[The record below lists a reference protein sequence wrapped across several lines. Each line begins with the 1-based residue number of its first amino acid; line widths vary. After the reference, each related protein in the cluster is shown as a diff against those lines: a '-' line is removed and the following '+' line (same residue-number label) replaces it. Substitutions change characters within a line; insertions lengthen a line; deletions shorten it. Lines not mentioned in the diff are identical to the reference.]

1 MGNRLVQKISYK
13 GKFLAASYN
22 HWSADDWDVFE
33 NKLDDA
39 IVEFDLFKDENAT
52 PLNAVKVLK
61 TAVDRAIY
69 DTDEIDEIDSRN
81 GCGLE
86 NWDVGYSFD
95 GKEYVSND
103 QKVFI
108 ALHPEIKLAT
118 DRFLGLITVDKKI
131 ADYWE
136 SFSEA
141 LNNFDFT

>member
-22 HWSADDWDVFE
+22 HWSADDWEVFE

-69 DTDEIDEIDSRN
+69 STEGIDSYN
-81 GCGLE
+81 GCGLD
-86 NWDVGYSFD
+86 WDVGYFFD
-95 GKEYVSND
+95 GEEYISNK

-118 DRFLGLITVDKKI
+118 DRSLGLITVDKKI

>member
-1 MGNRLVQKISYK
+1 MGNRLIQKISYK

-22 HWSADDWDVFE
+22 HLSADDWEVFE
-33 NKLDDA
+33 NILDDA

-61 TAVDRAIY
+61 TAVDRSMY
-69 DTDEIDEIDSRN
+69 NTDEINSHN

-86 NWDVGYSFD
+86 DWNPGYFFD
-95 GKEYVSND
+95 GKEYISNE
-103 QKVFI
+103 QKVFT

-118 DRFLGLITVDKKI
+118 DRTSGLITVDKKV

-136 SFSEA
+136 SISEA

>member
-13 GKFLAASYN
+13 GEFLAASYN
-22 HWSADDWDVFE
+22 HWSADDWEVFE

-61 TAVDRAIY
+61 TAVDRSIY
-69 DTDEIDEIDSRN
+69 NTEGIDN
-81 GCGLE
+81 GCGLD
-86 NWDVGYSFD
+86 WDVGYFFD
-95 GKEYVSND
+95 GEEYISNK

-118 DRFLGLITVDKKI
+118 DRSLGLITVDKKI

>member
-22 HWSADDWDVFE
+22 HWAANDWKVFE

-69 DTDEIDEIDSRN
+69 NTDEIDSHN
-81 GCGLE
+81 SCGLE
-86 NWDVGYSFD
+86 DWDVGY
-95 GKEYVSND
+95 
-103 QKVFI
+103 
-108 ALHPEIKLAT
+108 
-118 DRFLGLITVDKKI
+118 FLMAKNMFQMNKK
-131 ADYWE
+131 
-136 SFSEA
+136 F
-141 LNNFDFT
+141 L

>member
-22 HWSADDWDVFE
+22 HWSADDWEDFE
-33 NKLDDA
+33 NILDDT
-39 IVEFDLFKDENAT
+39 IVEFDLFKDVNAT
-52 PLNAVKVLK
+52 TLNAVKVLK
-61 TAVDRAIY
+61 TAVDRSIY
-69 DTDEIDEIDSRN
+69 NTDEINSHN

-86 NWDVGYSFD
+86 DWDIGYFFD
-95 GKEYVSND
+95 GKEYISNE

-108 ALHPEIKLAT
+108 ALHPEIEIET
-118 DRFLGLITVDKKI
+118 DRTLGLITVDEKI

-136 SFSEA
+136 SISEA

>member
-22 HWSADDWDVFE
+22 HWSADDWEVFE

-61 TAVDRAIY
+61 TAVDRSIY
-69 DTDEIDEIDSRN
+69 NTEGIYN
-81 GCGLE
+81 GCGLD
-86 NWDVGYSFD
+86 WVAGYFFD
-95 GKEYVSND
+95 DEEYISNE

-118 DRFLGLITVDKKI
+118 DRSLGLITVDKKI

>member
-22 HWSADDWDVFE
+22 HWSADDWEVFE
-33 NKLDDA
+33 NNLDDA

-61 TAVDRAIY
+61 TAVDRSIY
-69 DTDEIDEIDSRN
+69 NTDEIDSHN

-86 NWDVGYSFD
+86 NWDIGYVFN
-95 GKEYVSND
+95 GKEYISND
-103 QKVFI
+103 QKVFM
-108 ALHPEIKLAT
+108 ALHPEIKIAT
-118 DRFLGLITVDKKI
+118 DRSLGLITVDKNI

-136 SFSEA
+136 SFCEA

>member
-22 HWSADDWDVFE
+22 HWSASDWEVFE
-33 NKLDDA
+33 NNLDDA

-61 TAVDRAIY
+61 TAVDRSIY
-69 DTDEIDEIDSRN
+69 NTDGIV

-86 NWDVGYSFD
+86 DWDIGYFFD
-95 GKEYVSND
+95 GKKYISND
-103 QKVFI
+103 QKVFTT
-108 ALHPEIKLAT
+108 LHPEIEIGT
-118 DRFLGLITVDKKI
+118 DRTLGLITVDEKI

-136 SFSEA
+136 SISEA

>member
-22 HWSADDWDVFE
+22 HWSADDWEVFE

-61 TAVDRAIY
+61 TAVDRSIY
-69 DTDEIDEIDSRN
+69 NIDEIGSRN
-81 GCGLE
+81 GCGLD
-86 NWDVGYSFD
+86 WVAGYFFD
-95 GKEYVSND
+95 GKEYISNK

-108 ALHPEIKLAT
+108 ALHPEIELAT
-118 DRFLGLITVDKKI
+118 DRSLGLITVDKKI

>member
-22 HWSADDWDVFE
+22 HWSANDWEIFE
-33 NKLDDA
+33 NILDDA

-52 PLNAVKVLK
+52 TLNAVKVLK
-61 TAVDRAIY
+61 TAVDRSIY
-69 DTDEIDEIDSRN
+69 NTDGIV

-86 NWDVGYSFD
+86 DWDIDYFFD
-95 GKEYVSND
+95 GKKYISNE
-103 QKVFI
+103 QKVFT
-108 ALHPEIKLAT
+108 ALHPEIEIGT
-118 DRFLGLITVDKKI
+118 DRTLGLITVDEKI

-136 SFSEA
+136 SISEA

>member
-22 HWSADDWDVFE
+22 HWAANDWKYFE
-33 NKLDDA
+33 DILDDT

-61 TAVDRAIY
+61 TAVDRAMLN
-69 DTDEIDEIDSRN
+69 TDETYSHN
-81 GCGLE
+81 SCGLE
-86 NWDVGYSFD
+86 DWDIDYFFD
-95 GKEYVSND
+95 GKKYISNE

-118 DRFLGLITVDKKI
+118 DRSLGLITVDEKI

-136 SFSEA
+136 SISEA
-141 LNNFDFT
+141 LNNFDFA

>member
-22 HWSADDWDVFE
+22 HWSADDWEIFE
-33 NKLDDA
+33 NELDNA
-39 IVEFDLFKDENAT
+39 IVEFDLFNDENAT

-61 TAVDRAIY
+61 IAVDRSIY
-69 DTDEIDEIDSRN
+69 NIDEIDSHN

-86 NWDVGYSFD
+86 DWDVGYFFN
-95 GKEYVSND
+95 GKEYVSNE
-103 QKVFI
+103 QKVFT
-108 ALHPEIKLAT
+108 ALHSEIEIGT
-118 DRFLGLITVDKKI
+118 DRTLGLITVDKKI

-136 SFSEA
+136 SFCET

>member
-61 TAVDRAIY
+61 AAVDRSIY
-69 DTDEIDEIDSRN
+69 NTDEIDSHN
-81 GCGLE
+81 NCGLE
-86 NWDVGYSFD
+86 DWDVGYFFD
-95 GKEYVSND
+95 GKEYVSNE

-108 ALHPEIKLAT
+108 ALHPEIEIGT
-118 DRFLGLITVDKKI
+118 DRTLGLITVDKKI

>member
-22 HWSADDWDVFE
+22 HWSANDWKYFE
-33 NKLDDA
+33 DILDDT

-52 PLNAVKVLK
+52 SLNAVKVLK
-61 TAVDRAIY
+61 TAVDRAMHNTD
-69 DTDEIDEIDSRN
+69 DTYSHSS
-81 GCGLE
+81 CGLE
-86 NWDVGYSFD
+86 DLNPGYFFD
-95 GKEYVSND
+95 GEEYVSNA

-108 ALHPEIKLAT
+108 ALHPEIEIGT
-118 DRFLGLITVDKKI
+118 NRTLGIITVDEKI

-136 SFSEA
+136 SISEA

>member
-22 HWSADDWDVFE
+22 HWSADDWEVFE

-61 TAVDRAIY
+61 TAVDRSIY
-69 DTDEIDEIDSRN
+69 NTEGIDSHS
-81 GCGLE
+81 GCGLD
-86 NWDVGYSFD
+86 WDVGYFFD
-95 GKEYVSND
+95 GEEYISNK

-118 DRFLGLITVDKKI
+118 DRSLGLITVDKKI

-136 SFSEA
+136 SFCEA

>member
-39 IVEFDLFKDENAT
+39 IIEFDLFKDENAT

-61 TAVDRAIY
+61 TAVDRSIY
-69 DTDEIDEIDSRN
+69 NTDGIDN
-81 GCGLE
+81 GCGLD
-86 NWDVGYSFD
+86 WDVGYFFD
-95 GKEYVSND
+95 GEEYISNE

-118 DRFLGLITVDKKI
+118 DRSLGLITVDKKI

>member
-22 HWSADDWDVFE
+22 HWSADDWEVFE

-61 TAVDRAIY
+61 TAVDRSIY
-69 DTDEIDEIDSRN
+69 NIDEIGSRN

-86 NWDVGYSFD
+86 DWDVGYFFD

-108 ALHPEIKLAT
+108 ALHPEIEIGT
-118 DRFLGLITVDKKI
+118 NRTLGLITVDKKI

>member
-22 HWSADDWDVFE
+22 HWSADDWEVFE

-61 TAVDRAIY
+61 TAVDRSIY
-69 DTDEIDEIDSRN
+69 NTDEIDSRN

-86 NWDVGYSFD
+86 DCDVSYFFD
-95 GKEYVSND
+95 GKEYVSNE

-118 DRFLGLITVDKKI
+118 DRSLGLITVDKKI

>member
-22 HWSADDWDVFE
+22 HWSADDWEVFE

-39 IVEFDLFKDENAT
+39 IAEFDLFKDENAT

-69 DTDEIDEIDSRN
+69 NTDEIGSHN

-86 NWDVGYSFD
+86 DWDVGYFFD
-95 GKEYVSND
+95 DKEYVSNE

-108 ALHPEIKLAT
+108 ALHPEIEIGA
-118 DRFLGLITVDKKI
+118 DRTLGLITVDKKI

-136 SFSEA
+136 SFSES
-141 LNNFDFT
+141 LNDFDFT

>member
-22 HWSADDWDVFE
+22 HWSADDWEVFE

-61 TAVDRAIY
+61 TAVGRSIY
-69 DTDEIDEIDSRN
+69 NIDEIGSRN

-86 NWDVGYSFD
+86 DWDVGYFFD

-108 ALHPEIKLAT
+108 ALHPEIEIGT
-118 DRFLGLITVDKKI
+118 DRTLGLITVDKKI

>member
-1 MGNRLVQKISYK
+1 MGDRLVQKISYK

-22 HWSADDWDVFE
+22 HWSANDWQRFEDV
-33 NKLDDA
+33 LDDT

-61 TAVDRAIY
+61 TAVDRAM
-69 DTDEIDEIDSRN
+69 DTHC
-81 GCGLE
+81 CGLE
-86 NWDVGYSFD
+86 GWDHDYFFD
-95 GKEYVSND
+95 GEEYISNE

-108 ALHPEIKLAT
+108 ALHPEIEIGT
-118 DRFLGLITVDKKI
+118 DRSLGLITVDERV

-136 SFSEA
+136 SISEA

>member
-22 HWSADDWDVFE
+22 HWSADDWEVFE

-61 TAVDRAIY
+61 TAVDRSIY
-69 DTDEIDEIDSRN
+69 NTEGIDSHS
-81 GCGLE
+81 GCGLD
-86 NWDVGYSFD
+86 WDVGYFFD
-95 GKEYVSND
+95 GKEHVSNE

-108 ALHPEIKLAT
+108 ALHPEIEIGT
-118 DRFLGLITVDKKI
+118 NRTLGLITVDKKI

>member
-61 TAVDRAIY
+61 TAVDRSIY
-69 DTDEIDEIDSRN
+69 NIDEIGSRN

-86 NWDVGYSFD
+86 DCDVGYSFD

-103 QKVFI
+103 QKVFT
-108 ALHPEIKLAT
+108 ALHPEIEIGT
-118 DRFLGLITVDKKI
+118 DRTLGLITVDKKI

-141 LNNFDFT
+141 LNDFDFT

>member
-1 MGNRLVQKISYK
+1 MGNRLVQKISCK

-22 HWSADDWDVFE
+22 HWAANDWEIFE
-33 NKLDDA
+33 NILDDA

-61 TAVDRAIY
+61 IAVDRAMHNSD
-69 DTDEIDEIDSRN
+69 DTYSHG

-86 NWDVGYSFD
+86 DLDVGYFFD
-95 GKEYVSND
+95 GKEYISNE

-108 ALHPEIKLAT
+108 ALHPEIEIGINRT
-118 DRFLGLITVDKKI
+118 LGLITVDKNI

>member
-22 HWSADDWDVFE
+22 HWSADDWEVFE

-61 TAVDRAIY
+61 TAVDRSIY
-69 DTDEIDEIDSRN
+69 NIDEIGSRN

-86 NWDVGYSFD
+86 DWDVGYFFD

-108 ALHPEIKLAT
+108 ALHPEIEIGT
-118 DRFLGLITVDKKI
+118 DRTLGLITVDKKI
-131 ADYWE
+131 ADYWK

>member
-22 HWSADDWDVFE
+22 HWSASDWEVFE
-33 NKLDDA
+33 NNLDDA

-61 TAVDRAIY
+61 TAVDRSIY
-69 DTDEIDEIDSRN
+69 NTDGIVGCSLEDWDID
-81 GCGLE
+81 
-86 NWDVGYSFD
+86 YFFD
-95 GKEYVSND
+95 GKKYVSNE

-108 ALHPEIKLAT
+108 ALHPEIEIGT
-118 DRFLGLITVDKKI
+118 DRTLGLITVDEKI

-136 SFSEA
+136 SISEA

>member
-22 HWSADDWDVFE
+22 HWAANDWKYFE
-33 NKLDDA
+33 DILDDT

-61 TAVDRAIY
+61 TAVDRSINNTY
-69 DTDEIDEIDSRN
+69 EMSSHN
-81 GCGLE
+81 SCGLE
-86 NWDVGYSFD
+86 DWDIDYFFD
-95 GKEYVSND
+95 GKKYISND
-103 QKVFI
+103 QKVFTT
-108 ALHPEIKLAT
+108 LHPEIKIGA
-118 DRFLGLITVDKKI
+118 DRSLGLITVDEKI

-136 SFSEA
+136 SISEA

>member
-22 HWSADDWDVFE
+22 HWSANDWEIFE
-33 NKLDDA
+33 NILDDA

-61 TAVDRAIY
+61 TAVDRAMY
-69 DTDEIDEIDSRN
+69 DTDGIV

-86 NWDVGYSFD
+86 DWDIDYFFD
-95 GKEYVSND
+95 GKKYVSNE

-108 ALHPEIKLAT
+108 ALHPEIEIGA
-118 DRFLGLITVDKKI
+118 DRILGLITVDKKI

-136 SFSEA
+136 SISEA

>member
-22 HWSADDWDVFE
+22 HWSADDWEVFE
-33 NKLDDA
+33 NNLDDA
-39 IVEFDLFKDENAT
+39 IVEFDLFKDESAT

-61 TAVDRAIY
+61 TAVDRSIY
-69 DTDEIDEIDSRN
+69 NIDEIGSRN

-86 NWDVGYSFD
+86 DWDVGYSFD
-95 GKEYVSND
+95 GKKYISND

-118 DRFLGLITVDKKI
+118 DRSLGLITVDKKI

-136 SFSEA
+136 SISGA

>member
-22 HWSADDWDVFE
+22 HWSADDWEVFE
-33 NKLDDA
+33 NNLDDA

-61 TAVDRAIY
+61 TAVDRSIY
-69 DTDEIDEIDSRN
+69 NTDEIDSHN

-86 NWDVGYSFD
+86 NWDIGYVFN
-95 GKEYVSND
+95 GKEYISND
-103 QKVFI
+103 QKVFT
-108 ALHPEIKLAT
+108 ALHPEIEIGT
-118 DRFLGLITVDKKI
+118 DRSLGLITVDKNI

>member
-1 MGNRLVQKISYK
+1 MGNRLIQKISYK
-13 GKFLAASYN
+13 GEFLAASYN
-22 HWSADDWDVFE
+22 HWSADDWEVFE

-39 IVEFDLFKDENAT
+39 IIEFDLFKDENAT

-61 TAVDRAIY
+61 TAVDRSIY
-69 DTDEIDEIDSRN
+69 NIDEIGSRN
-81 GCGLE
+81 GCGLD
-86 NWDVGYSFD
+86 WDVGYFFD

-118 DRFLGLITVDKKI
+118 DRSLGLITVDKKI

-141 LNNFDFT
+141 LNNFDFA